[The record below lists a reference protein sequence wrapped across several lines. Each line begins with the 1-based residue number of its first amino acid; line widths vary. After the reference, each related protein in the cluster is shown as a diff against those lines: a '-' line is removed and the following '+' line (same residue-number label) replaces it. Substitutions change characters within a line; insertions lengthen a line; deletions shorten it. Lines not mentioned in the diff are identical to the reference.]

1 MLPTWLSTWFG
12 DSASTLLNF
21 PSYLKNG
28 YNRGD
33 LVHVVYITCTCAENG
48 ELYGKGLVTWQGV
61 VRRQCMYIVSRE
73 VDINKILTIC
83 N

>member
-48 ELYGKGLVTWQGV
+48 ELYGKGLFLVTWRGV
-61 VRRQCMYIVSRE
+61 VRRQCTYIVSRE
-73 VDINKILTIC
+73 VQILTIC